1 MFGNWKTQN
10 MEDKVTVTGKK
21 TNTGMFHMKRYENN
35 IGKML
40 KNIYIAY

>member
-21 TNTGMFHMKRYENN
+21 NKHWNVSYE
-35 IGKML
+35 KV
-40 KNIYIAY
+40 